1 MLNRDNGTAI
11 RVVPAI
17 DLLDGHVVRL
27 RQGRY
32 DRVTEYPVDP
42 DRVAATYAE
51 QGATLLHVVD
61 LSAARDGV
69 RSSAHAE
76 AIGRLVG
83 DSGMAV
89 QVGGGIRDERALLEA
104 LELGVAR
111 VLVGTLA
118 AAQPQLVGRL
128 ARDTARVAV
137 AADVREGTVRAAGW
151 LEDTG
156 VAAETFVRSL
166 TEAGVRDFLVTA
178 IERDGTGDGPD
189 TALLAR
195 LRPRVQGLLM
205 AAGGIGSAADVAAVA
220 AAGADCAVIGRAL
233 YDGSLTLLEAS
244 ASARSSPTDRPS

>member
-32 DRVTEYPVDP
+32 DQVTEYPVDP
-42 DRVAATYAE
+42 GEVAATYAE
-51 QGATLLHVVD
+51 QGATLLHVID

-69 RSSAHAE
+69 RPPAHAE
-76 AIGRLVG
+76 AIRRLVG

-137 AADVREGTVRAAGW
+137 AA
-151 LEDTG
+151 
-156 VAAETFVRSL
+156 
-166 TEAGVRDFLVTA
+166 GVRDFLVTA

-195 LRPRVQGLLM
+195 LRPRVPGLLM

-220 AAGADCAVIGRAL
+220 GADADCAVIGRAL